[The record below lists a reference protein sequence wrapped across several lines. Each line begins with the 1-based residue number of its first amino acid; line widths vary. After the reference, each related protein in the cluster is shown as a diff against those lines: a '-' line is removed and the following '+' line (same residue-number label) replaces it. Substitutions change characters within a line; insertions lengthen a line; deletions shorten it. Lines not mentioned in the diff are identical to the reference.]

1 MPSLGQSGTV
11 KTPGNI
17 GLSQLSQVGD
27 HESHGAPRIMKL
39 ADRLTRMIDGMPDGA
54 SITLPVAAVKEWVS
68 ENGSGLDQDL
78 TVEEVGKFF
87 DRSPVTI
94 RTWIRDGRLR
104 AYRFQGREYRIPEA
118 AVEEFQQKERGRG
131 ME

>member
-1 MPSLGQSGTV
+1 
-11 KTPGNI
+11 
-17 GLSQLSQVGD
+17 
-27 HESHGAPRIMKL
+27 MKL
-39 ADRLTRMIDGMPDGA
+39 ADWLAGMIHGMPDDG
-54 SITLPVAAVKEWVS
+54 SIILTAKSVRKRLS
-68 ENGSGLDQDL
+68 ENGPGFDHDF
-78 TVEEVGKFF
+78 TVAEVGKFF
-87 DRSPVTI
+87 NRSPVTI

>member
-1 MPSLGQSGTV
+1 
-11 KTPGNI
+11 
-17 GLSQLSQVGD
+17 
-27 HESHGAPRIMKL
+27 MKL
-39 ADRLTRMIDGMPDGA
+39 SDWLKGMIDGMEDDG
-54 SITLPVAAVKEWVS
+54 SIILTVKSVRKRLS

-104 AYRFQGREYRIPEA
+104 AYHFRGNEYRITHA
-118 AVEEFQQKERGRG
+118 ALGEFQHGERNGEQSRSQ
-131 ME
+131 